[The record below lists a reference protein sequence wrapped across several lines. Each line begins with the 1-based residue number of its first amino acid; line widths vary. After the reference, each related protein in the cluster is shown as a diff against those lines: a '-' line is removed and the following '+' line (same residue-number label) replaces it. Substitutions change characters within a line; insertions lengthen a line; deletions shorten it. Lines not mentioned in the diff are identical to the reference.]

1 MERMDSPSIK
11 GEIREK
17 TTFCEDCDRYFSS
30 KFSLKRHRRVVHGSL
45 GAPYHVSQLGGGI
58 KPPDSGS
65 SDDESSN
72 QHGGGTA
79 DHNGS
84 ESESGSE
91 SSETSGS
98 DTEDSENEPDGP
110 KFNKYDVLVA
120 NYLIHLMDI
129 SDAADDE
136 ELTFAR
142 EFYNIHSH
150 FRKSN
155 MYKVIKNAVNHFSDQ
170 LELMSKTEAIKAGVG
185 LRSPFILALFK
196 HCNKKCNTS
205 DMDE

>member
-1 MERMDSPSIK
+1 MDSPPVK

-45 GAPYHVSQLGGGI
+45 GAPYHVSQLGGGGI
-58 KPPDSGS
+58 DPPDSDS
-65 SDDESSN
+65 SGNESSN
-72 QHGGGTA
+72 QHGAA

-110 KFNKYDVLVA
+110 KFNKYDVLIA

-150 FRKSN
+150 FRRSN
-155 MYKVIKNAVNHFSDQ
+155 MYKVIKNAVDHFSDQ
-170 LELMSKTEAIKAGVG
+170 LELMSKTEAIKAGIG

>member
-1 MERMDSPSIK
+1 MERMDSPPVK
-11 GEIREK
+11 GEVREK

-58 KPPDSGS
+58 EPPDSGS
-65 SDDESSN
+65 SDNESSN
-72 QHGGGTA
+72 QHGGGAA

-110 KFNKYDVLVA
+110 KFNKYDVLIA